1 MNALIQD
8 VKYALRT
15 MGKNPGFTAVALVTL
30 ALGIGANTAMF
41 SVVYGVLLSP
51 LPYPEPES
59 IIRIS
64 GILRGE
70 PLEAGFTADA
80 FDYWKQHRDPFE
92 SIAASVGLG
101 FNLVGAGRAERIQ
114 ALRVS
119 PEFFSV
125 FGVRPLLGRS
135 FTADD
140 DHAGGPNVAVLN
152 FSLWKEHFNGD
163 NSAIG
168 RSVSLDGV
176 PYTVIGVMPRGFAS
190 IPPADLWTTLEPVR
204 RTMGSGMNY
213 QAIARLKP
221 GVSPRQASSFLG
233 ALSQPFAE
241 ENYRWMKAQSRK
253 TLIFWAAPLR
263 YAVSRDAR
271 QPLLVLFAAIGFVL
285 LIACV
290 NVANLLLART
300 AGRGREIALRNALG
314 AGRAR
319 ILRQVLTESVLLATL
334 GGALGLAVAYL
345 GLGYLLSLAP
355 DVLPRAENIE
365 LNFWALLFTAS
376 AALLTGILFGITP
389 AFQAAGT
396 GVNET
401 LKESEGRASLGLH
414 RRRLS
419 AAMVSAEVALS
430 LILLIGSGLLIRT
443 FIGLLSTDPGFNP
456 RNMLALQIWTTGSKY
471 NSTPALHAFYQE
483 VQQRITAIPGVQ
495 SASVV
500 AAGLPLERGIN
511 LNPGVMVNG
520 HEENPSVDYREITPE
535 YIQTLG
541 VPLLSGRNFQLA
553 DSHEASKV
561 AMINAEFA
569 REYFKDQNPVG
580 KTLTLGK
587 DQLEIVGVLGDVRSS
602 LDEQAPPTFF
612 VPIAQA
618 SFVTDQALQAWSPTS
633 ILVRTAVN
641 PLSLSHAVQAAVQD
655 ADPNIPIGHVR
666 SMEEVLAVSLALQRL
681 LMALMS
687 VFAGLALLL
696 AAVGIYGVLSYA
708 VRQRTRE
715 IGIRLA
721 MGAQRYDVLRLVV
734 GQGFRLAVAGLIIGV
749 AGALVLTHY
758 LSSLLFGVKPND
770 PLTFVAVSA
779 LLLLVAMLAAYV
791 PALRATKVDPIVALR
806 HE

>member
-1 MNALIQD
+1 MNTLIQD

-15 MGKNPGFTAVALVTL
+15 LGRNPGFTAVALLTL

-41 SVVYGVLLSP
+41 SVVYGVLLRP

-59 IIRIS
+59 MIEIS
-64 GILRGE
+64 GILRGR
-70 PLEAGFTADA
+70 PLEAGFTANA

-92 SIAASVGLG
+92 SVAASVGQG
-101 FNLVGAGRAERIQ
+101 FNLVGAGQAERIR

-119 PEFFSV
+119 PQFFQV
-125 FGVRPLLGRS
+125 FGVRPILGRE
-135 FTADD
+135 FIPDD
-140 DHAGGPNVAVLN
+140 DRAGGPDVAVLN
-152 FSLWKEHFNGD
+152 YSLWREHFNGD
-163 NSAIG
+163 SSAVG

-176 PYTVIGVMPRGFAS
+176 PYTVIGVMPQGFAS
-190 IPPADLWTTLEPVR
+190 NPPADLWTTIEPVR
-204 RTMGSGMNY
+204 DSMGSGMNY
-213 QAIARLKP
+213 EIIARIRP
-221 GVSPRQASSFLG
+221 GVSQQQASSYLG

-241 ENYRWMKAQSRK
+241 ENYSWLKAGDRK
-253 TLIFWAAPLR
+253 ALSFWAAPFR
-263 YAVSRDAR
+263 YVISSDAR
-271 QPLLVLFAAIGFVL
+271 QPLLVLFAAVGFVL

-290 NVANLLLART
+290 NVANLLVART
-300 AGRGREIALRNALG
+300 AGRGRELALRSALG

-319 ILRQVLTESVLLATL
+319 ILRQVLTESVLLAAF
-334 GGALGLAVAYL
+334 GGALGLLVAYS
-345 GLGYLLSLAP
+345 GLDYLLSLAP
-355 DVLPRAENIE
+355 DVLPRAEHIG
-365 LNFWALLFTAS
+365 LNTWALLFTAGT
-376 AALLTGILFGITP
+376 ALLTGILFGIAP

-401 LKESEGRASLGLH
+401 LKESEGRASLSLH
-414 RRRLS
+414 RRKLS
-419 AAMVSAEVALS
+419 AAMVCAEVALS

-456 RNMLALQIWTTGSKY
+456 RNLLTLQIWTTGSKY
-471 NSTPALHAFYQE
+471 DSTPALHAFYQE
-483 VQQRITAIPGVQ
+483 VQRRVQAIPGVQ
-495 SASVV
+495 SASIV

-511 LNPGVMVNG
+511 LNPGVVLNG
-520 HEENPSVDYREITPE
+520 RVENPSVDYREITPD

-541 VPLLSGRNFQLA
+541 VPLLAGRNFQLA
-553 DSHEASKV
+553 DSFDASKV
-561 AMINAEFA
+561 TMINAEFA

-580 KTLTLGK
+580 KSLTLDK
-587 DQLEIVGVLGDVRSS
+587 DQLEIVGVVGDVRSS
-602 LDEQAPPTFF
+602 LNEPPPPTFF
-612 VPIAQA
+612 VPLAQA
-618 SFVTDQALQAWSPTS
+618 SFKTDQFLQAWSPTS

-641 PLSLSHAVQAAVQD
+641 PLSLSHAVQAAVRD

-666 SMEEVLAVSLALQRL
+666 SMEEVLAVSLAFQRL

-721 MGAQRYDVLRLVV
+721 MGAQRHDVLRLVV
-734 GQGFRLAVAGLIIGV
+734 GQGFRLALAGLIIGV
-749 AGALVLTHY
+749 AGALALTHY

-770 PLTFVAVSA
+770 PLTFVAVSLA
-779 LLLLVAMLAAYV
+779 LLAVALLAAYV
-791 PALRATKVDPIVALR
+791 PALRATKVDPITALR